1 MINKM
6 IALLTAALLCVA
18 PIASMAESA
27 TEPAPVVEEGNFFDE
42 MRGWWQDISTE
53 AANFNAGVA
62 EFFSEGT
69 QAAREAMGK
78 YLEMA
83 EEYLRTIYPEWD
95 EETAKAWKTIR
106 EAVKDGSAQ
115 AKEKAAG
122 AYKVIRDWM
131 LETGETMSE
140 GTKMVLEMIRDWAG
154 VKDEKAPV
162 EQSSEAL
169 PDPAE

>member
-1 MINKM
+1 MTNKI

-18 PIASMAESA
+18 PIASMAESTA
-27 TEPAPVVEEGNFFDE
+27 EPAPVEVKGDSFDQ
-42 MRGWWQDISTE
+42 MRDWWQDISTE
-53 AANFNAGVA
+53 AANYNAGVA
-62 EFFSEGT
+62 EFFSEGN
-69 QAAREAMGK
+69 QAAKEMMGK
-78 YLEMA
+78 YLEKA
-83 EEYLRTIYPEWD
+83 EEYLRTIYPEWN
-95 EETAKAWKTIR
+95 EETAKAWKTIQ

-115 AKEKAAG
+115 AKEKAAE

-140 GTKMVLEMIRDWAG
+140 GTEMVLVMIRDWAG
-154 VKDEKAPV
+154 VKDEEAPG